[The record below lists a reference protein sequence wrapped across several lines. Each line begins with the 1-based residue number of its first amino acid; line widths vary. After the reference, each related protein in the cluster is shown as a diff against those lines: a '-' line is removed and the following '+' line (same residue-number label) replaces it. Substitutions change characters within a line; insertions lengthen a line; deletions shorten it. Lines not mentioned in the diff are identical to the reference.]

1 MDEEPD
7 RRQQIIEA
15 AFAEFAAK
23 GFKGAT
29 IKSIGQAAGLQ
40 SPSLIYWY
48 FPTKEDLLWAVFQS
62 RAPFMQIVSAP
73 GPLLEDPPEV
83 ALPLLAQAYLSV
95 TEQEDIPAL
104 ARLVFSE
111 IVSRPEMAEMIANNV
126 LLHGL
131 NFLKSYLEH
140 QVELGRLR
148 PHDSRA
154 SARIFIGMFIPQA
167 FSYLLFPAIR
177 SDGLTNEAHIA
188 TAVDIFL
195 AGLRSHS

>member
-7 RRQQIIEA
+7 RRQQILEA

-29 IKSIGQAAGLQ
+29 IKSIAQTAGLQ

-48 FPTKEDLLWAVFQS
+48 FPTKEDLFQGVLEA
-62 RAPFMQIVSAP
+62 RIPFLQMVLDAN
-73 GPLLEDPPEV
+73 GLLERPPEEV
-83 ALPLLAQAYLSV
+83 LPQLASAYLSV
-95 TEQEDIPAL
+95 TEQPDIPPM
-104 ARLVFSE
+104 ARLMFSE
-111 IVSRPEMAEMIANNV
+111 IVNRPEMAEMMADRF

-131 NFLKSYLEH
+131 DFLKAYLAR

-148 PHDSRA
+148 PHDTRA
-154 SARIFIGMFIPQA
+154 SARAFIGMFIPQA
-167 FSYLLFPAIR
+167 LSYLVFPAIR
-177 SDGLTNEAHIA
+177 ADGLSNEAHIE

-195 AGLRSHS
+195 AGLRL